1 MSRETYLVTFSSFM
15 QKFTSETQKVGK
27 LGEDVAERYLRN
39 KGFEI
44 LERNYTKK
52 WGEIDIV
59 AKKSKKIHFVEVK
72 TIKDNGGE
80 VTVAPEENIHEKKLA
95 RIYRA
100 ADTYL
105 AERNVDEKIDWQ
117 VDAVTILLDPV
128 GKTAK
133 VRYFECI

>member
-1 MSRETYLVTFSSFM
+1 M
-15 QKFTSETQKVGK
+15 QKFTSESQKVGK
-27 LGEDVAERYLRN
+27 LGEDVAVRYLKN
-39 KGFEI
+39 KGFVI

-59 AKKSKKIHFVEVK
+59 AKKSNKIHFIEVK
-72 TIKDNGGE
+72 TIRDTG
-80 VTVAPEENIHEKKLA
+80 AQILSPEGNIHEKKLA

-105 AERNVDEKIDWQ
+105 AERNVGEKVLWQ
-117 VDAVTILLDPV
+117 IDAVTILLDPI